1 MKAYIWGAASVLVNI
16 GEPAVEVL
24 ITSLN
29 NPDSVVRLR
38 ASWALGR
45 GFRDVR
51 AVRPLISSLN
61 DDDWAVRMRIM

>member
-1 MKAYIWGAASVLVNI
+1 MADSSEYIQMVRNRSSNKDESVRGGLHQAVNI

-38 ASWALGR
+38 ASWALGC
-45 GFRDVR
+45 GSGMFVR
-51 AVRPLISSLN
+51 
-61 DDDWAVRMRIM
+61 